1 MKAAAP
7 QSMDMKGG
15 SDQKGASW
23 DQKGGPWDHKGGPD
37 QKGGPMDM
45 KKQEQ
50 PEVGT

>member
-15 SDQKGASW
+15 P
-23 DQKGGPWDHKGGPD
+23 DQKGGPWDQKGGPD
-37 QKGGPMDM
+37 QKKGPMDM
-45 KKQEQ
+45 KKQVQ